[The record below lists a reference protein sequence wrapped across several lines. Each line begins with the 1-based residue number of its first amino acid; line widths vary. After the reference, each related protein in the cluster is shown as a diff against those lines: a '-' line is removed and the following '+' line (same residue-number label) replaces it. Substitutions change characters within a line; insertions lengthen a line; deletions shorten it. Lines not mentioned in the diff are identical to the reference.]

1 MTISQAK
8 AKIEEYKK
16 QKDICILAHSYES
29 RDIIEIADFTGDSYK
44 LSVDASKVKN
54 KNIVFAGVHF
64 MAQTAKMLSP
74 GKNVYMP
81 NTAAGCEMAEQ
92 MDVDTLAAMKKK
104 EPDRLVVAYVNT
116 TAELKTLCDVC
127 VTSSSAV
134 KIVSALKEKKILF
147 IPDCNLG
154 DFVKKAC
161 PDKDIMLFNG
171 GCPAHQRA
179 SKADAI
185 AAKAAHPEA
194 LLLVHP
200 ECRPEVTALA
210 DYVGSTSGIM
220 QFAHKSD
227 KKEFIIGTEM
237 SIAEHLEF
245 ECPDKKFF
253 LLSKNIICPN
263 MRMTTLMD
271 VYSICKDID
280 TPAASDREIIMSD
293 ELIRKARVCIDKMIE
308 LGG

>member
-1 MTISQAK
+1 MTVYEAK
-8 AKIEEYKK
+8 QEILKLKK
-16 QKDICILAHSYES
+16 EKDICILAHSYES
-29 RDIIEIADFTGDSYK
+29 RDIVEVADFTGDSYK
-44 LSVDASKVKN
+44 LSVDASKVQN

-74 GKNVYMP
+74 DKSVYMP

-92 MDVDTLAAMKKK
+92 MDVELLAGMKAK
-104 EPDRLVVAYVNT
+104 EPDRLVVAYINT

-134 KIVSALKEKKILF
+134 KIVSALPDKKILF

-154 DFVKKAC
+154 AFVQKAC

-179 SKADAI
+179 TKQDAI
-185 AAKAAHPEA
+185 DAKAAHPEA

-200 ECRPEVTALA
+200 ECRP
-210 DYVGSTSGIM
+210 Y
-220 QFAHKSD
+220 
-227 KKEFIIGTEM
+227 
-237 SIAEHLEF
+237 
-245 ECPDKKFF
+245 
-253 LLSKNIICPN
+253 LLTKNIICPN

-271 VYSICKDID
+271 VYNICNEIGTDK
-280 TPAASDREIIMSD
+280 AADREITMSD
-293 ELIRKARVCIDKMIE
+293 ELIAKAKVCIDKMIE